1 MKLREEYSERKAK
14 HRMDDALKRALNT
27 PHRPHKSKIYAT
39 DSKVASKPR
48 RKKGDG
54 A

>member
-27 PHRPHKSKIYAT
+27 PHKPHKPKTGGA
-39 DSKVASKPR
+39 DSKAASKSR
-48 RKKGDG
+48 RKKGGG